1 MILQAIIT
9 PLNDEKQKKKKKQ
22 NQIESNFSG
31 PKRRKFVKQVLPK
44 THHYL

>member
-9 PLNDEKQKKKKKQ
+9 PLNDEKQKNKTKP
-22 NQIESNFSG
+22 NQTETNFSG

>member
-1 MILQAIIT
+1 MILQAIMK
-9 PLNDEKQKKKKKQ
+9 NKQKKKQ
-22 NQIESNFSG
+22 NQIESNFSR

>member
-9 PLNDEKQKKKKKQ
+9 PLNGEKQKNKTKQ
-22 NQIESNFSG
+22 NQIETNFSG

>member
-1 MILQAIIT
+1 MK
-9 PLNDEKQKKKKKQ
+9 NKKNKTKQ
-22 NQIESNFSG
+22 NQIETNFSG